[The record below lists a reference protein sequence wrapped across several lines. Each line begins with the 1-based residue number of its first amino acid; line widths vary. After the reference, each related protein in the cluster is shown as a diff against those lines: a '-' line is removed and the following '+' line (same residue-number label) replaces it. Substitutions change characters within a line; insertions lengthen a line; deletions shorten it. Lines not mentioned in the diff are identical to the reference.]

1 MLMMWIVL
9 KCNNAAF
16 LTLTILKTC
25 LMEYDLA
32 YCMLSER
39 EEKLLLVSG
48 VNFFY
53 RGEMVGIFCF
63 T

>member
-9 KCNNAAF
+9 RCNTAF

-25 LMEYDLA
+25 LVEYDLA
-32 YCMLSER
+32 DCMLSER